1 MVGVECIEIFS
12 VCDSGLAVDVVLS
25 TETGRQETSEEL
37 ISLCS
42 N

>member
-1 MVGVECIEIFS
+1 MVGVKCIEIFS
-12 VCDSGLAVDVVLS
+12 VCDNGLAECSSS